1 MPAGKEK
8 LFDYYKNIQLVMNL
22 SKLILVFPDKTQQ
35 MHLYKPIK
43 IKTSGQGFKPDVNG
57 FDNALALHSI
67 RPKEQEFP

>member
-35 MHLYKPIK
+35 MHLY
-43 IKTSGQGFKPDVNG
+43 
-57 FDNALALHSI
+57 
-67 RPKEQEFP
+67 